1 LIPIGGLPQYIW
13 TKRDTILRVSLKTQK
28 NFLKKERKKYFM
40 TTSMRG
46 DVKDISLAPR
56 GKDRIEW
63 AAKEMPVLRLI
74 RERFTQDQPL
84 KGVRMSGC
92 LHITTETANLAIT
105 LKAGGADLNLCA
117 SNPLSTQDDVAAAL
131 ISEYGIPTFAIKGED
146 EQTYYRHINAVLDH
160 KPNMTM
166 DDGCDLVSTL
176 HTTRTELIP
185 LIIGGMEETTT
196 GVIRLRS
203 MEKDGVLR
211 FPVLAV
217 NESDTKHLFDNRYGT
232 GQSSIDAIIRSTNIL
247 LAGRTFVVFGYGWC
261 GRGVASRAHGM
272 GANVIV
278 TEVDPVRALEAV
290 MDGYRVMPGIEAA
303 EVGDM
308 FITVT
313 GDVNVIDR
321 PHLERMKNGAIIAN
335 SGHFNDEIN
344 IPALE
349 ALSVKKRRIRDF
361 VDEYTYADGR
371 QVHLLAEGR
380 LVNLSAAEGHPAS
393 VMDMSFANQALGAEY
408 MLIHASEMQPRVYTL
423 PAALDKEIARLK
435 LKAMG
440 VRIDTL
446 TPEQDKYLNS
456 WESGT

>member
-1 LIPIGGLPQYIW
+1 
-13 TKRDTILRVSLKTQK
+13 
-28 NFLKKERKKYFM
+28 M
-40 TTSMRG
+40 TTSTKG
-46 DVKDISLAPR
+46 DVKDISLTAR

-74 RERFTQDQPL
+74 RERFSKDQPL

-105 LKAGGADLNLCA
+105 LKAGGADLVLCA

-131 ISEYGIPTFAIKGED
+131 ISEYGIPTYAIKGED

-160 KPNMTM
+160 QPQMTM
-166 DDGCDLVSTL
+166 DDGCDLVSTI

-185 LIIGGMEETTT
+185 VIIGGMEETTT
-196 GVIRLRS
+196 GVIRLHS
-203 MEKDGVLR
+203 MEKNGVLR

-217 NESDTKHLFDNRYGT
+217 NESDTKHMFDNRYGT
-232 GQSSIDAIIRSTNIL
+232 GQSSLDAIIRSTNIL
-247 LAGRTFVVFGYGWC
+247 IAGRTMVVFGYGWC

-278 TEVDPVRALEAV
+278 CEIDPTRALEAV
-290 MDGYRVMPGIEAA
+290 MDGYRVMPGVEAA
-303 EVGDM
+303 AQGDI
-308 FITVT
+308 FVTVT
-313 GDVNVIDR
+313 GDINVIDR
-321 PHLERMKNGAIIAN
+321 PHLERMKNGAILAN

-344 IPALE
+344 IPELE
-349 ALSVKKRRIRDF
+349 KMATSKRRVRDF

-371 QVHLLAEGR
+371 QIHLLAEGR

-393 VMDMSFANQALGAEY
+393 VMDMSFANQALGAEFIL
-408 MLIHASEMQPRVYTL
+408 MNAKTMQPRVYTL
-423 PAALDKEIARLK
+423 PAELDKEIARLK
-435 LKAMG
+435 LHAMG

-446 TPEQDKYLNS
+446 TAEQDKYLNS

>member
-1 LIPIGGLPQYIW
+1 
-13 TKRDTILRVSLKTQK
+13 
-28 NFLKKERKKYFM
+28 M
-40 TTSMRG
+40 TTTTHG
-46 DVKDISLAPR
+46 DVRDISLAPR

-63 AAKEMPVLRLI
+63 AARDMPVLRLI
-74 RERFTQDQPL
+74 RERFAKDTPL
-84 KGVRMSGC
+84 QGVRMSGC

-105 LKAGGADLNLCA
+105 LKAGGADLVLCA
-117 SNPLSTQDDVAAAL
+117 SNPLTTQDDVAAAL
-131 ISEYGIPTFAIKGED
+131 ISEYGIPTYAIKGED
-146 EQTYYRHINAVLDH
+146 ETTYYRHINAALDH

-166 DDGCDLVSTL
+166 DDGCDLVSTI
-176 HTTRTELIP
+176 HTKRPELIP
-185 LIIGGMEETTT
+185 DIIGGMEETTT

-203 MEKDGVLR
+203 MEKNGVLR

-217 NESDTKHLFDNRYGT
+217 NDSDTKHFFDNRYGT
-232 GQSSIDAIIRSTNIL
+232 GQSSIDAIIRSTNVL
-247 LAGRTFVVFGYGWC
+247 LAGRTLVVFGYGWC

-278 TEVDPVRALEAV
+278 TEVDPTRALEAV

-303 EVGDM
+303 AIGDI

-313 GDVNVIDR
+313 GDINVIDK
-321 PHLERMKNGAIIAN
+321 PLLERMKDGALIAN

-349 ALSVKKRRIRDF
+349 QLATGGKRRVRDF
-361 VDEYTYADGR
+361 VDEYTYPDGR
-371 QVHLLAEGR
+371 HVYLLAEGR

-393 VMDMSFANQALGAEY
+393 VMDMSFANQALGSEY
-408 MLIHASEMQPRVYTL
+408 MLANAKSLQPRVYTL
-423 PAALDKEIARLK
+423 PAELDKEIARLK
-435 LKAMG
+435 LHSMG

-446 TPEQDKYLNS
+446 TPEQDQYLNS

>member
-1 LIPIGGLPQYIW
+1 
-13 TKRDTILRVSLKTQK
+13 
-28 NFLKKERKKYFM
+28 M

-74 RERFTQDQPL
+74 RDRFTQDQPL

-146 EQTYYRHINAVLDH
+146 EQTYYRHINSVLDH

-185 LIIGGMEETTT
+185 TIIGGMEETTT

-203 MEKDGVLR
+203 MERDGVLR

-247 LAGRTFVVFGYGWC
+247 LAGRTLVVFGYGWC

-272 GANVIV
+272 GANVVV

-303 EVGDM
+303 AVGDI

-349 ALSVKKRRIRDF
+349 ALSVKKRRVRDF

-408 MLIHASEMQPRVYTL
+408 MLLHAKEMQPRVYTL
-423 PAALDKEIARLK
+423 PATIDKEIAGLK

-440 VRIDTL
+440 VHIDTL
-446 TPEQDKYLNS
+446 TPEQDTYLNS

>member
-1 LIPIGGLPQYIW
+1 MMLQNVIKVLLNTHISMSTGVPGKYIS
-13 TKRDTILRVSLKTQK
+13 KHDTIRQSK
-28 NFLKKERKKYFM
+28 FSIKERITQLM
-40 TTSMRG
+40 TTSIRG
-46 DVKDISLAPR
+46 DVKDISLAAR

-63 AAKEMPVLRLI
+63 AAKEMPVLRLN
-74 RERFTQDQPL
+74 RERFTKDQPL
-84 KGVRMSGC
+84 KGIRMSGC

-105 LKAGGADLNLCA
+105 LKAGGADLVLCA

-131 ISEYGIPTFAIKGED
+131 VSEYTIPTYAIKGED
-146 EQTYYRHINAVLDH
+146 EKTYYRHINAVLDH
-160 KPNMTM
+160 RPNMTM

-185 LIIGGMEETTT
+185 DVIGGMEETTT
-196 GVIRLRS
+196 GVIRLKS
-203 MEKDGVLR
+203 MEKHGVLR

-261 GRGVASRAHGM
+261 GRGVASRAHGL

-278 TEVDPVRALEAV
+278 TEIDPTRALEAL

-303 EVGDM
+303 AIGDI

-313 GDVNVIDR
+313 GNVNVIDR
-321 PHLERMKNGAIIAN
+321 AHLERMKNGALIAN

-344 IPALE
+344 IPELE
-349 ALSVKKRRIRDF
+349 KLATKKRRISDF
-361 VDEYTYADGR
+361 VDEYTYAEGR

-393 VMDMSFANQALGAEY
+393 VMDMSFANQALGSEY
-408 MLIHASEMQPRVYTL
+408 M
-423 PAALDKEIARLK
+423 
-435 LKAMG
+435 
-440 VRIDTL
+440 
-446 TPEQDKYLNS
+446 
-456 WESGT
+456 

>member
-1 LIPIGGLPQYIW
+1 M
-13 TKRDTILRVSLKTQK
+13 TISTQ
-28 NFLKKERKKYFM
+28 
-40 TTSMRG
+40 G
-46 DVKDISLAPR
+46 DVRDFALAPR

-63 AAKEMPVLRLI
+63 AAKDMPVLRLI

-105 LKAGGADLNLCA
+105 LKAGGADVVLCA

-131 ISEYGIPTFAIKGED
+131 VSEYGIPTFAIKGED
-146 EQTYYRHINAVLDH
+146 EPTYYRHINAALDH

-176 HTTRTELIP
+176 HTSRTELIP
-185 LIIGGMEETTT
+185 NIIGGMEETTT

-203 MEKDGVLR
+203 MQMHAVLK

-217 NESDTKHLFDNRYGT
+217 NESDTKHMFDNRYGT
-232 GQSSIDAIIRSTNIL
+232 GQSSLDAIIRSTNIL
-247 LAGRTFVVFGYGWC
+247 LAGRTIVVFGYGWC

-272 GANVIV
+272 GSNVIV

-290 MDGYRVMPGIEAA
+290 MDGYRVMPGVEAA
-303 EVGDM
+303 ALGDI
-308 FITVT
+308 FVTVT
-313 GDVNVIDR
+313 GNLNVINR
-321 PHLERMKNGAIIAN
+321 QHLERMKDGALIAN

-344 IPALE
+344 IPAL
-349 ALSVKKRRIRDF
+349 AQLATKKRRVRDF

-371 QVHLLAEGR
+371 RVHLLAEGR

-393 VMDMSFANQALGAEY
+393 VMDMSFANQVLGSEY
-408 MLIHASEMQPRVYTL
+408 MLSHAKEMQPHVYTL
-423 PAALDKEIARLK
+423 PAELDKEIARLK
-435 LKAMG
+435 LYAMG
-440 VRIDTL
+440 VRIDKL

>member
-1 LIPIGGLPQYIW
+1 
-13 TKRDTILRVSLKTQK
+13 
-28 NFLKKERKKYFM
+28 M
-40 TTSMRG
+40 
-46 DVKDISLAPR
+46 A
-56 GKDRIEW
+56 
-63 AAKEMPVLRLI
+63 
-74 RERFTQDQPL
+74 
-84 KGVRMSGC
+84 GC
-92 LHITTETANLAIT
+92 LHITTETANLALT
-105 LKAGGADLNLCA
+105 LQAGGADLVLCA

-131 ISEYGIPTFAIKGED
+131 ISEYGIPTYAIKGEH
-146 EQTYYRHINAVLDH
+146 EHTYYRHINAVLDH
-160 KPNMTM
+160 QPHMTM

-176 HTTRTELIP
+176 HTSRTELLPTIVA
-185 LIIGGMEETTT
+185 GMEETTT

-232 GQSSIDAIIRSTNIL
+232 GQSSIDAIIRATNIL

-261 GRGVASRAHGM
+261 GRGIASRAHGM

-278 TEVDPVRALEAV
+278 CEVDPTRALEAV
-290 MDGYRVMPGIEAA
+290 MDGYRVLPSTEAA
-303 EVGDM
+303 ALGDI
-308 FITVT
+308 FVTVT
-313 GDVNVIDR
+313 GNINVIDQQH
-321 PHLERMKNGAIIAN
+321 PERMKECTTIAN

-349 ALSVKKRRIRDF
+349 KLATGGKRRVRDF

-371 QVHLLAEGR
+371 HVHLLAEGR

-393 VMDMSFANQALGAEY
+393 VMDMSFANQALGSEY
-408 MLIHASEMQPRVYTL
+408 MLTHAKSLQPRVYTL
-423 PAALDKEIARLK
+423 PAELDKEIARLK
-435 LKAMG
+435 LHAMG
-440 VRIDTL
+440 VQIDTL

>member
-1 LIPIGGLPQYIW
+1 
-13 TKRDTILRVSLKTQK
+13 
-28 NFLKKERKKYFM
+28 M
-40 TTSMRG
+40 ATSIRG
-46 DVKDISLAPR
+46 DVRDLSLAPR

-63 AAKEMPVLRLI
+63 AAKDMPVLRLI
-74 RERFTQDQPL
+74 RERFEKEQPL
-84 KGVRMSGC
+84 KGVRMAGC

-105 LKAGGADLNLCA
+105 LKAGGADLVLCA

-131 ISEYGIPTFAIKGED
+131 VSEYGIPTFAIKGED
-146 EQTYYRHINAVLDH
+146 EETYYRHINAVLDH
-160 KPNMTM
+160 QPSMTM
-166 DDGCDLVSTL
+166 DDGCDLVSTI
-176 HTTRTELIP
+176 HTTRQELLP
-185 LIIGGMEETTT
+185 TIIGGMEETTT

-203 MEKDGVLR
+203 MENNKVLK

-217 NESDTKHLFDNRYGT
+217 NDSDTKHLFDNRYGT

-247 LAGRTFVVFGYGWC
+247 LAGRTVVVIGYGWC

-278 TEVDPVRALEAV
+278 TEVDPTRALEAV
-290 MDGYRVMPGIEAA
+290 MDGYRVMPIVDAA
-303 EVGDM
+303 PLGDL
-308 FITVT
+308 FVSVT
-313 GDVNVIDR
+313 GDINVIDG
-321 PHLERMKNGAIIAN
+321 PHLARMKDGAIVAN

-349 ALSVKKRRIRDF
+349 QLAVKKRRVRDF

-371 QVHLLAEGR
+371 RVHLLAEGR

-393 VMDMSFANQALGAEY
+393 VMDMSFANQALGSEY
-408 MLIHASEMQPRVYTL
+408 MLNHAKELEPRVYTL
-423 PAALDKEIARLK
+423 PADLDKNIARLK
-435 LKAMG
+435 LQAMG

-446 TPEQDKYLNS
+446 TPEQEKYLNS

>member
-1 LIPIGGLPQYIW
+1 
-13 TKRDTILRVSLKTQK
+13 
-28 NFLKKERKKYFM
+28 M
-40 TTSMRG
+40 TTSVGG
-46 DVKDISLAPR
+46 DVRDIALARR

-63 AAKEMPVLRLI
+63 AAKDMPVLRLI
-74 RERFTQDQPL
+74 QERFASDLPL
-84 KGVRMSGC
+84 KGVRMAGC

-105 LKAGGADLNLCA
+105 LKAGGADLVLCA

-131 ISEYGIPTFAIKGED
+131 ISEYGIPTYAIKGED
-146 EQTYYRHINAVLDH
+146 EETYYRHINAALDH
-160 KPNMTM
+160 KHNMTM

-176 HTTRTELIP
+176 HTKRTELIP
-185 LIIGGMEETTT
+185 DVIGGMEETTT

-203 MEKDGVLR
+203 MEKNGVLR

-217 NESDTKHLFDNRYGT
+217 NESDTKHMFDNRYGT

-278 TEVDPVRALEAV
+278 TEVDPTRALEAV
-290 MDGYRVMPGIEAA
+290 MDGYRVMPSIEAA
-303 EVGDM
+303 ALGDI
-308 FITVT
+308 FVTVT
-313 GDVNVIDR
+313 GNINVIDR
-321 PHLERMKNGAIIAN
+321 KHLELMKEGALIAN

-344 IPALE
+344 IPELE
-349 ALSVKKRRIRDF
+349 KLASSKRRVRDF

-371 QVHLLAEGR
+371 HVHLLAEGR
-380 LVNLSAAEGHPAS
+380 LVNLSAAEGHPGS

-408 MLIHASEMQPRVYTL
+408 MLQHAKELLPHVCTL
-423 PAALDKEIARLK
+423 PADLDLEIASLK
-435 LKAMG
+435 LQAMG
-440 VRIDTL
+440 IQIDTL

>member
-1 LIPIGGLPQYIW
+1 
-13 TKRDTILRVSLKTQK
+13 
-28 NFLKKERKKYFM
+28 M
-40 TTSMRG
+40 TTTVKG
-46 DVKDISLAPR
+46 DVKDLSLAAR

-74 RERFTQDQPL
+74 RARFERDQPL

-105 LKAGGADLNLCA
+105 LKAGGADLVLCA

-131 ISEYGIPTFAIKGED
+131 VAEYGIPTYAIKGEN
-146 EQTYYRHINAVLDH
+146 EETYYRHINAVLDH
-160 KPNMTM
+160 QPQMTM

-176 HTTRTELIP
+176 HTRRTELIP
-185 LIIGGMEETTT
+185 NIIGGMEETTT
-196 GVIRLRS
+196 GVIRLKS
-203 MEKDGVLR
+203 MEKNGVLR

-217 NESDTKHLFDNRYGT
+217 NESDTKHMFDNRYGT
-232 GQSSIDAIIRSTNIL
+232 GQSSLDAIIRSTNVL
-247 LAGRTFVVFGYGWC
+247 LAGKSFVVFGYGWC

-278 TEVDPVRALEAV
+278 CEVDPTRALEAV
-290 MDGYRVMPGIEAA
+290 MDGYRVMPGLEAA
-303 EVGDM
+303 AVGDIL
-308 FITVT
+308 ITVT
-313 GDVNVIDR
+313 GDVNVIDKA
-321 PHLERMKNGAIIAN
+321 HLEVLKNGALIAN

-344 IPALE
+344 IPELE
-349 ALSVKKRRIRDF
+349 KLAVSKRRVRDF

-393 VMDMSFANQALGAEY
+393 VMDMSFANQALGSEF
-408 MLIHASEMQPRVYTL
+408 MLNNASQLQPRVYTIS
-423 PAALDKEIARLK
+423 PEIDKEIARLK
-435 LKAMG
+435 LHAMG

-446 TPEQDKYLNS
+446 TSEQDVYLNS

>member
-1 LIPIGGLPQYIW
+1 M
-13 TKRDTILRVSLKTQK
+13 TISTQ
-28 NFLKKERKKYFM
+28 
-40 TTSMRG
+40 G
-46 DVKDISLAPR
+46 DVKDLTLSPR

-63 AAKEMPVLRLI
+63 AAKDMPVLRLI
-74 RERFTQDQPL
+74 RERFEKEQPL

-105 LKAGGADLNLCA
+105 LKAGGADLVLCA

-146 EQTYYRHINAVLDH
+146 EKVYYSHINAALDH

-185 LIIGGMEETTT
+185 DIIAGLEETTT
-196 GVIRLRS
+196 GVIRLHS
-203 MEKDGVLR
+203 MEKAGVLR

-217 NESDTKHLFDNRYGT
+217 NESDTKHMFDNRYGT
-232 GQSSIDAIIRSTNIL
+232 GQSSLDAVIRSTNIL
-247 LAGRTFVVFGYGWC
+247 LAGRTLVVIGYGWC
-261 GRGVASRAHGM
+261 GRGVASRAHGL
-272 GANVIV
+272 GSNVIV
-278 TEVDPVRALEAV
+278 TEVDPTRALEAV
-290 MDGYRVMPGIEAA
+290 MDGYRVMPMLEAA
-303 EVGDM
+303 AVGDV
-308 FITVT
+308 FISVT
-313 GDVNVIDR
+313 GDINVIDR
-321 PHLERMKNGAIIAN
+321 AHLERMKDGALVAN

-349 ALSVKKRRIRDF
+349 ALSVKKRRVRDF

-371 QVHLLAEGR
+371 RVHLLAEGR

-408 MLIHASEMQPRVYTL
+408 MLIHAKEMQTRVYTI
-423 PAALDKEIARLK
+423 PEHIDKDIARLK
-435 LKAMG
+435 LQAMG
-440 VRIDTL
+440 VKIDTL
-446 TPEQDKYLNS
+446 TPEQEKYLGS

>member
-1 LIPIGGLPQYIW
+1 
-13 TKRDTILRVSLKTQK
+13 
-28 NFLKKERKKYFM
+28 M
-40 TTSMRG
+40 ATSIRG
-46 DVKDISLAPR
+46 DVKDISLAAR

-63 AAKEMPVLRLI
+63 AAKEMPVLRLL
-74 RERFTQDQPL
+74 RERFAKDLPL

-105 LKAGGADLNLCA
+105 LKAGGADLVLCA

-131 ISEYGIPTFAIKGED
+131 VSEYGIPTYAIKGED
-146 EQTYYRHINAVLDH
+146 EQTYYNHINAVLDH

-166 DDGCDLVSTL
+166 DDGCDLVSTI

-185 LIIGGMEETTT
+185 DIIGGMEETTT
-196 GVIRLRS
+196 GVIRLKS
-203 MEKDGVLR
+203 MEKNSVLR

-217 NESDTKHLFDNRYGT
+217 NDSDTKHMFDNRYGT

-278 TEVDPVRALEAV
+278 TEIDPTRALEAV
-290 MDGYRVMPGIEAA
+290 MDGYRVMPSLDAA
-303 EVGDM
+303 TLGDI
-308 FITVT
+308 FVTVT
-313 GDVNVIDR
+313 GDINVIDR
-321 PHLERMKNGAIIAN
+321 QHLERMKDGALIAN

-349 ALSVKKRRIRDF
+349 ALSTNKRRVRDF
-361 VDEYTYADGR
+361 VDEYTYPDGR
-371 QVHLLAEGR
+371 RVHLLAEGR

-408 MLIHASEMQPRVYTL
+408 MSIHGKEMQPRVYTL
-423 PAALDKEIARLK
+423 PAELDKEIARLN
-435 LKAMG
+435 LH
-440 VRIDTL
+440 T
-446 TPEQDKYLNS
+446 
-456 WESGT
+456 

>member
-1 LIPIGGLPQYIW
+1 
-13 TKRDTILRVSLKTQK
+13 
-28 NFLKKERKKYFM
+28 M

-185 LIIGGMEETTT
+185 SIIGGMEETTT

-203 MEKDGVLR
+203 MERDGVLR

-247 LAGRTFVVFGYGWC
+247 LAGRTIVVFGYGWC

-303 EVGDM
+303 AVGDI

-393 VMDMSFANQALGAEY
+393 VMDMSFANQTLGAEY

-435 LKAMG
+435 LRAMG